1 MISASQNGFS
11 VSKGVLAS
19 WSRFQKRNVQDYRN
33 SDNEGLGDLVQAYRL
48 YTLALNGEAESGAMN
63 RLKESE
69 TLSGQAAWMLA
80 STYAVTGK
88 KTVAGDIIAGL
99 KTNFS
104 DYQEADRTFGS
115 PVRDKA
121 VALEALVLND
131 ALPEAMDVAQEI
143 ADAIAGGWYST
154 QEIAFATCAMRSLAL
169 KVGSDAVSAEIKQG
183 NNTTEVKSVKSIGHA
198 AVDTENGSIDIT
210 NKMNGSLYATLITSV
225 IPEFGNKVEAKSSGL
240 SLNVSYSTLAG
251 KSLNPYS
258 ITQGTDFTVTITV
271 GNTSGVRDCDN
282 LALTEMIP
290 SGWEIMNDRLY
301 GGESSKAS
309 YNYRDIRDDRVIWF
323 FDLPKGASK
332 TFRIKMHAS
341 YQGEFIL
348 PAVKCEAMYT
358 PHISANTA
366 SGTAKVTE

>member
-1 MISASQNGFS
+1 
-11 VSKGVLAS
+11 
-19 WSRFQKRNVQDYRN
+19 
-33 SDNEGLGDLVQAYRL
+33 
-48 YTLALNGEAESGAMN
+48 
-63 RLKESE
+63 
-69 TLSGQAAWMLA
+69 
-80 STYAVTGK
+80 
-88 KTVAGDIIAGL
+88 
-99 KTNFS
+99 
-104 DYQEADRTFGS
+104 
-115 PVRDKA
+115 
-121 VALEALVLND
+121 
-131 ALPEAMDVAQEI
+131 
-143 ADAIAGGWYST
+143 
-154 QEIAFATCAMRSLAL
+154 
-169 KVGSDAVSAEIKQG
+169 
-183 NNTTEVKSVKSIGHA
+183 
-198 AVDTENGSIDIT
+198 
-210 NKMNGSLYATLITSV
+210 MNGSLYATLITSV

-271 GNTSGVRDCDN
+271 GNTSGIRDCDN

-348 PAVKCEAMYT
+348 PAVKCEAMYD